1 MSEATPFTPPN
12 EIVSFAPPSST
23 TYTPI
28 VDGKLEMFP
37 LSGIIGGVAHR
48 FVFSET
54 GGPGQLKPGRPLA
67 QSMPINI
74 PPNAG
79 WFTSIS
85 GFTHAFVNGNFLG
98 ERPLGQISAFAW
110 IDANAKTLNC
120 NVRLTDSNMDDGIM
134 IQVDALAI
142 FFN

>member
-12 EIVSFAPPSST
+12 EIVSFAPPPST

-79 WFTSIS
+79 WFT
-85 GFTHAFVNGNFLG
+85 
-98 ERPLGQISAFAW
+98 
-110 IDANAKTLNC
+110 
-120 NVRLTDSNMDDGIM
+120 
-134 IQVDALAI
+134 AI
-142 FFN
+142 FLVSDRSVKSLRLHGSTRMRRL